1 MNYQFVSYL
10 RELDLSIFHAIN
22 GFCGQNLK
30 LDQFVFHFNTL
41 RGSAFMGTFGVLWFQ
56 RADDQARRR
65 ETLVIMLFAILLS
78 IVAARAMAI
87 LLPFR
92 IRPMFISDIGY
103 HAPLFS
109 VVANIIFEDW
119 SSFPSDTATYFFVL
133 ATGFWFLSRW
143 WGFLW
148 VCYSIIVVLGRV
160 YFGIHYPSDVL
171 VGALLGISV
180 AVVMISNEFLRA
192 RIASPI
198 VAAERRA
205 PAIFYGLLFPILFE
219 TGTVFHFTR
228 VMRHVVFQTLFG
240 H

>member
-1 MNYQFVSYL
+1 MFASNL
-10 RELDLSIFHAIN
+10 RELDLSIFQAIN
-22 GFCGQNLK
+22 AFCGQNPI
-30 LDQFVFHFNTL
+30 LDQFVYQFSSL
-41 RGSAFMGTFGVLWFQ
+41 RGLAFMGTFGVLWFQ
-56 RADDQARRR
+56 RADDQAGRR

-78 IVAARAMAI
+78 IVAARAAAI
-87 LLPFR
+87 LLPFSV
-92 IRPMFISDIGY
+92 RPMFISGIGY

-109 VVANIIFEDW
+109 VVGSVNYEDW
-119 SSFPSDTATYFFVL
+119 SSFPSDTATYFFAL

-148 VCYSIIVVLGRV
+148 ACYSIIVILARV
-160 YFGIHYPSDVL
+160 YLGLHYPSDVL
-171 VGALLGISV
+171 AGALLGISIT
-180 AVVMISNEFLRA
+180 VVMINNEFVHT

-219 TGTVFHFTR
+219 AGTIFHFTR
-228 VMRHVVFQTLFG
+228 VMRHAVSQTWLG